1 MNSSLRHLVIMGDM
15 AMKDK
20 ALARRHEPS
29 TKMGR
34 YYPPDDALM
43 EFLHAL

>member
-1 MNSSLRHLVIMGDM
+1 MVDL

-20 ALARRHEPS
+20 ALARLHGAS
-29 TKMGR
+29 TKMGC

-43 EFLHAL
+43 GLLMAL

>member
-1 MNSSLRHLVIMGDM
+1 MVDL

-20 ALARRHEPS
+20 ALARLHEPS

-43 EFLHAL
+43 EFLQAL